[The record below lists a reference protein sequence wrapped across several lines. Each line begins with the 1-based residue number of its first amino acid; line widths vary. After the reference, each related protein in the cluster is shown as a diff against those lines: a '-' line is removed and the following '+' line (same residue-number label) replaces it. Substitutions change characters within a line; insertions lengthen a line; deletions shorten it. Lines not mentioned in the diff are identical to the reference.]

1 MCGSGYPTYPKI
13 LTLTLNFFLQI
24 LKFTE
29 NMIRKILIKLFI
41 WKKKKIN
48 KTKGLCILKDF
59 FL

>member
-1 MCGSGYPTYPKI
+1 MYGSGYTTFPKI

-41 WKKKKIN
+41 WKKKKKN
-48 KTKGLCILKDF
+48 
-59 FL
+59 